1 MVSEDGYSTLGAVW
15 IVVAV
20 LFDSQSGHGWDGVG
34 CVAFAL
40 EAVIFPL
47 VYHRVDGVIEKALFL
62 LLMDLWPGV
71 LIRMVFVCRCRDG
84 CGEVA

>member
-1 MVSEDGYSTLGAVW
+1 MELVEGAILVIAEDNNLTLGVVW

-40 EAVIFPL
+40 EAVIFPS
-47 VYHRVDGVIEKALFL
+47 VYHHVDGVI
-62 LLMDLWPGV
+62 
-71 LIRMVFVCRCRDG
+71 
-84 CGEVA
+84 